1 MAGARGGK
9 EDAMTKAFSLFFA
22 AALAGAALLFA
33 AALAQSGG
41 DAEKAVKRLCAERL
55 CGVVFF

>member
-1 MAGARGGK
+1 M
-9 EDAMTKAFSLFFA
+9 MIKALNLLLA

-41 DAEKAVKRLCAERL
+41 DAEKAFTRLCADRL

>member
-1 MAGARGGK
+1 
-9 EDAMTKAFSLFFA
+9 MTKAFSLLFA

-41 DAEKAVKRLCAERL
+41 DAERAVKRLCAERL

>member
-1 MAGARGGK
+1 
-9 EDAMTKAFSLFFA
+9 MTKALSLLFA

-33 AALAQSGG
+33 AMLAQSGG
-41 DAEKAVKRLCAERL
+41 DPGKAVKRLCEEGL

>member
-1 MAGARGGK
+1 
-9 EDAMTKAFSLFFA
+9 MTRAFSLLFA
-22 AALAGAALLFA
+22 AALAGFALVFA

-41 DAEKAVKRLCAERL
+41 DAETAVKRLCADRL